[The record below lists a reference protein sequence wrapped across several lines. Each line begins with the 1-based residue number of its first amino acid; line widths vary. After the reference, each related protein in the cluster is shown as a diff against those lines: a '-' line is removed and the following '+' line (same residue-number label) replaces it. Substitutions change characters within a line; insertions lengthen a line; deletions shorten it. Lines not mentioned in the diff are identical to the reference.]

1 MARNKLKI
9 DQLAK
14 LRQYKNGDNISEFL
28 STQFRQIVRALEQA
42 YVDPTDLSNYP
53 TLDQVS
59 SDISSAIGNFQTKP
73 DLYATNVSSL
83 FIGAIPFAQNKL
95 NSGSI
100 VSGNRF
106 FPSSA
111 GKYWVDY
118 GMEMTPGI
126 AGTVTNSLD
135 LITTNGITISTLSI
149 RVETTIGGPKYVT
162 GRSFVD
168 LNASLGAYFEFNGN
182 ANTVGF
188 NFYCSFTKVS

>member
-53 TLDQVS
+53 TTDQVGQ
-59 SDISSAIGNFQTKP
+59 DISNAIGSFQKKP

-83 FIGAIPFAQNKL
+83 FIGVIPFAQNVL
-95 NSGSI
+95 NSGTIST
-100 VSGNRF
+100 NRF
-106 FPSSA
+106 FPSSS
-111 GKYWVDY
+111 GKYWVDF
-118 GMEMTPGI
+118 GMEMVPGT